1 MADACRWKS
10 TLSSSSG
17 IPDQLPEL
25 REEADGVFNCAF
37 SDSTS
42 LSKASIFLHRR
53 CLASHITGHDTRH
66 GQDSGVSRLI
76 WVFWALD
83 KLAGLQ
89 QGATAW
95 VNHGSALSVTIIPC
109 PRPRPR
115 HRKVAAA

>member
-53 CLASHITGHDTRH
+53 CLASHIT
-66 GQDSGVSRLI
+66 
-76 WVFWALD
+76 
-83 KLAGLQ
+83 
-89 QGATAW
+89 
-95 VNHGSALSVTIIPC
+95 
-109 PRPRPR
+109 RP
-115 HRKVAAA
+115 